1 MILRSVQSCGMMV
14 TDLYHFLDLPED
26 TPGPARRLAQHLDN
40 IVRAATAGDAGIP
53 WISALPCR
61 PASPAATV
69 PCDERFTARVAVLR
83 ALDRGRPALVF
94 LRDGMRSHGR
104 AAAWWRCWAR

>member
-1 MILRSVQSCGMMV
+1 MMV

-40 IVRAATAGDAGIP
+40 IVRAATAGDASIP

-61 PASPAATV
+61 PASPTV
-69 PCDERFTARVAVLR
+69 PCDEPPPHTRRERTNSAFANLN
-83 ALDRGRPALVF
+83 G
-94 LRDGMRSHGR
+94 
-104 AAAWWRCWAR
+104 